1 MSFGTF
7 RAPAAPAKL
16 AAWPSSVVAKIGIVK
31 SAVFRNVRNVMSGL
45 EVN

>member
-7 RAPAAPAKL
+7 RAPAAP
-16 AAWPSSVVAKIGIVK
+16 AWPSSVVAKIGIVK